1 LQTYAEIETEIALLT
16 YCIMKLSP
24 FKSPR
29 MNCRITI
36 FSFLAAVCLVGCSST
51 SYKKG
56 DAAANSLETAAAEV
70 QSESRALDLTM
81 GSLKDVYNDAGPGLQ
96 QPFQHFS
103 DCLDKLVSAAHRT
116 ELTGQRMAQK
126 NAAFLLAW
134 QKQLAEIH
142 YEHIRD
148 LSQTRMLEV
157 SNRFDTVNRRYLDSQ
172 AVVQPMIGYLL
183 DVRHALNADL
193 TKEGLASMNGVI
205 QNAENNALKVQ
216 TALGALSTE
225 LAESGNRLSSVAYQ
239 PPSQP
244 AQTNTAVSRQ

>member
-1 LQTYAEIETEIALLT
+1 
-16 YCIMKLSP
+16 MKLPSVKP
-24 FKSPR
+24 APV
-29 MNCRITI
+29 NCHITI
-36 FSFLAAVCLVGCSST
+36 FSFLAAVCLAGCTST

-70 QSESRALDLTM
+70 QAESRALDLTM
-81 GSLKDVYNDAGPGLQ
+81 ASLKDLNNDAGPDLK
-96 QPFQHFS
+96 QPLQHFS
-103 DCLDKLVSAAHRT
+103 TCLDKLVSASHRT
-116 ELTGQRMAQK
+116 ELTGQRMAQR

-134 QKQLAEIH
+134 QKRLDQMQ
-142 YEHIRD
+142 YEHIRN

-183 DVRHALNADL
+183 DVRQALNADL
-193 TKEGLASMNGVI
+193 TKEGLASMKSVM

-239 PPSQP
+239 ASGQQQ
-244 AQTNTAVSRQ
+244 QTNTAVSRR

>member
-1 LQTYAEIETEIALLT
+1 
-16 YCIMKLSP
+16 MKLPPVKRSP
-24 FKSPR
+24 V
-29 MNCRITI
+29 NCRIAV
-36 FSFLAAVCLVGCSST
+36 FSFLTAVCLAGCTSA

-56 DAAANSLETAAAEV
+56 DAAANSLETAAGEV
-70 QSESRALDLTM
+70 QAESRALDLAM
-81 GSLKDVYNDAGPGLQ
+81 ASLKDLYNDAGPDLK

-103 DCLDKLVSAAHRT
+103 TCLDKLVTAAHRT

-126 NAAFLLAW
+126 NATFLLAW
-134 QKQLAEIH
+134 QKQLDQIQ
-142 YEHIRD
+142 YEHIRN

-193 TKEGLASMNGVI
+193 TKEGLASMKDVM

-239 PPSQP
+239 NPNSQAP
-244 AQTNTAVSRQ
+244 QTNTAVSRR

>member
-1 LQTYAEIETEIALLT
+1 
-16 YCIMKLSP
+16 MKL
-24 FKSPR
+24 PR
-29 MNCRITI
+29 VNSTRVNCRTTI
-36 FSFLAAVCLVGCSST
+36 FSFLAAVCLAGCTSA

-56 DAAANSLETAAAEV
+56 DAAAISLETAAAEV
-70 QSESRALDLTM
+70 QAEGRALDLTM
-81 GSLKDVYNDAGPGLQ
+81 ASLKELYNDAGPDLKL
-96 QPFQHFS
+96 PFQHFS
-103 DCLDKLVSAAHRT
+103 GCLDKLVSAAHRT

-126 NAAFLLAW
+126 NAAFLLSW
-134 QKQLAEIH
+134 QKQLDQIQ
-142 YEHIRD
+142 YEHIRN

-193 TKEGLASMNGVI
+193 TKEGLTSMKDVM

-225 LAESGNRLSSVAYQ
+225 LADSGNRLSSVAYQ
-239 PPSQP
+239 NPTPQAP
-244 AQTNTAVSRQ
+244 QTNTAVSRR